1 MVPIYLEQWELSP
14 SAGTCYGCVYL
25 AGVGVF
31 HQGVGPYPPLH
42 GHCNCV
48 RRQIVSRGM
57 SAAAFQALVA
67 EADRN
72 GARAGSITQRALNL
86 RNHD

>member
-1 MVPIYLEQWELSP
+1 
-14 SAGTCYGCVYL
+14 
-25 AGVGVF
+25 
-31 HQGVGPYPPLH
+31 
-42 GHCNCV
+42 
-48 RRQIVSRGM
+48 M